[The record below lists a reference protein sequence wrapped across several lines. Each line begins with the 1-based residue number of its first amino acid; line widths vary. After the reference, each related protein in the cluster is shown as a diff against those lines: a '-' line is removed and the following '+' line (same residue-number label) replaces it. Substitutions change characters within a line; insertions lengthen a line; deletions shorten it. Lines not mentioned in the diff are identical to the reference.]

1 MGAPLEKAMSA
12 STYEGIAIDP
22 LYTVSDTQNLR
33 ALNHVHSKILSKRS
47 SYVKMVV

>member
-1 MGAPLEKAMSA
+1 MST

-33 ALNHVHSKILSKRS
+33 ALKTTGKIF
-47 SYVKMVV
+47 